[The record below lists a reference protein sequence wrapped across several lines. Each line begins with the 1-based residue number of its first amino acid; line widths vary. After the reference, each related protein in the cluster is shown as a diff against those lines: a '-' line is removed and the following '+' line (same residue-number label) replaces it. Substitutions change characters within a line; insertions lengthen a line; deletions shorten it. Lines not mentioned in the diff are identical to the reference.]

1 MMAEFANL
9 WRERPGF
16 RRAAFVV
23 GNCAV
28 VLMIA
33 AFVVMPVQGFF
44 AERRAQIADQR
55 MLLAR
60 FAAIAAQQPRIQ
72 AAAQEA
78 DAQVEQGEF
87 LVGTNEGV
95 IVADLQTRLKTMAEA
110 AGTRLRSV
118 QSLPPKTREE
128 VRYVGARLDVYG
140 PLAAIQRTLYA
151 VESAQPYLFVDAAAV
166 RAAPSVNPAALANST
181 AQEPVIDAQLDVFA
195 PVHVKGREP

>member
-1 MMAEFANL
+1 MMAELANL
-9 WRERPGF
+9 WRGRPWL
-16 RRAAFVV
+16 RRAAFVAANF
-23 GNCAV
+23 GLALTV
-28 VLMIA
+28 VAL
-33 AFVVMPVQGFF
+33 VVMPVQGVF

-55 MLLAR
+55 TLLAR

-95 IVADLQTRLKTMAEA
+95 VVADLQTRLKTMAEA

-166 RAAPSVNPAALANST
+166 RAAPSVNPAALPNTT